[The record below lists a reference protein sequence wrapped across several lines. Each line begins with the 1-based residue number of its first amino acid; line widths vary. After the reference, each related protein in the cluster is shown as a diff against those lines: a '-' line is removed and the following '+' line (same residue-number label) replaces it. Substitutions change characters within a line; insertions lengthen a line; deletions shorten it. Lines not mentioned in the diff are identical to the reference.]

1 MKLIII
7 FVICVFKKIF
17 NKSVWITYKKTKVKM
32 TLKIKKKNKIKEK
45 MQERIKKE
53 RKEKRTK
60 ANSKQIRHS
69 SLNYT
74 NIKMSYAIPFKYSQ
88 INYIYKHLGFSY
100 M

>member
-1 MKLIII
+1 MINTGIFNYKFHRDYEWHMKLIII
-7 FVICVFKKIF
+7 FVIFVFKKIF

-60 ANSKQIRHS
+60 AK
-69 SLNYT
+69 
-74 NIKMSYAIPFKYSQ
+74 K
-88 INYIYKHLGFSY
+88 
-100 M
+100 